1 MASPVV
7 WIGTQEN
14 DWRWRSENIRLIIHR
29 GVLPIMFLASVNQSC
44 GVISALTQGTSSAL
58 GTCRYLVKILRGSY
72 YLIT

>member
-1 MASPVV
+1 MASPIV

-14 DWRWRSENIRLIIHR
+14 DWHWRSENIRLIIHR
-29 GVLPIMFLASVNQSC
+29 SVLPIMFLASVNQSS

-58 GTCRYLVKILRGSY
+58 GTCKYLVKILGGSY